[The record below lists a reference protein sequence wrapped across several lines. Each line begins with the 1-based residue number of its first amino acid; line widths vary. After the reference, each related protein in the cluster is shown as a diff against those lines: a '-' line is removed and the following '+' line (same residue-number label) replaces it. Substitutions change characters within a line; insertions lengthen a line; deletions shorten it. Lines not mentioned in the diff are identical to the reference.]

1 MIGIRVDY
9 LGSNTLKDFS
19 SFVVKKEE
27 VVSKILVKKMV
38 LNTDVGIAAL
48 RNVVAACK
56 PVSFAFPP
64 SIIRWARSRG
74 YCVGAHNN
82 VNPARSFFFP
92 FFLINLIV
100 IKIYLLRV
108 FEQAVVMSAP
118 ELSAMLRKF
127 VVPWVWAENAL
138 ASTERHQHN
147 PS

>member
-64 SIIRWARSRG
+64 SIIR
-74 YCVGAHNN
+74 
-82 VNPARSFFFP
+82 
-92 FFLINLIV
+92 
-100 IKIYLLRV
+100 
-108 FEQAVVMSAP
+108 
-118 ELSAMLRKF
+118 
-127 VVPWVWAENAL
+127 
-138 ASTERHQHN
+138 
-147 PS
+147 